1 MALSRKA
8 RKITPKHSLKT
19 RAVHRPALPEPHS
32 AEQFGPQRDF
42 WWNPD
47 FLDLMATR
55 WRLREASS
63 LADIGCGLC
72 HWSRLLYPYLRAPA
86 RFAGVDREERW
97 AAEAARSFGHAFPQV
112 PPNLLTV
119 VQGDA
124 TAIPLPND
132 SFDVVTC
139 QTLLMHL
146 PQPDDALREML
157 RILRPGGLLVCV
169 EPNNLWNYLAFTSL
183 TAEEPMEVLMRRF
196 EFWLRYHR
204 GKAAAGQGD
213 HCIGDLLP
221 GAFAQAALT
230 DIAVHLSDRA
240 AALFPP
246 YDSAAQQA
254 LLQQARQW
262 KDSATG
268 PWDRAELRRHVLG
281 GGGTDNLF
289 DLTFGEL
296 IEAFNR
302 EQQGIANGTFHAAF
316 GGITYLVSGR
326 KAQKLEQA

>member
-1 MALSRKA
+1 
-8 RKITPKHSLKT
+8 
-19 RAVHRPALPEPHS
+19 
-32 AEQFGPQRDF
+32 
-42 WWNPD
+42 
-47 FLDLMATR
+47 MATR
-55 WRLREASS
+55 WRLREADS

-72 HWSRLLYPYLRAPA
+72 HWSRLLYPYLHAPA
-86 RFAGVDREERW
+86 RLVGVDREERW
-97 AAEAARSFGHAFPQV
+97 VTEGARNLRRAFPKV
-112 PPNLLTV
+112 PPDLLTV
-119 VQGDA
+119 AQGDA
-124 TAIPLPND
+124 TKIPLPSD

-139 QTLLMHL
+139 QTVLMHL
-146 PQPDDALREML
+146 ARPADALREML

-169 EPNNLWNYLAFTSL
+169 EPSNLWNYLSFTSL
-183 TAEEPMEVLMRRF
+183 TAEEPVEALVRRF

-221 GAFAQAALT
+221 GAFAQIGLT

-246 YDSAAQQA
+246 YDTPAQQA
-254 LLQQARQW
+254 IVQQGQQW

-268 PWDRAELRRHVLG
+268 SWDRTEVRQHVLG
-281 GGGTDNLF
+281 GGGTDELF
-289 DLTFGEL
+289 ARTFGEL

-302 EQQGIANGTFHAAF
+302 EQESIAAGTFHAAF

-326 KAQKLEQA
+326 KA

>member
-1 MALSRKA
+1 MPNRDSGPCVVSGTAE
-8 RKITPKHSLKT
+8 P
-19 RAVHRPALPEPHS
+19 VPHS

-42 WWNPD
+42 WWHHD
-47 FLDLMATR
+47 FLELMATR
-55 WRLREASS
+55 WHLREAAS

-86 RFAGVDREERW
+86 RFTGVDREARW
-97 AAEAARSFGHAFPQV
+97 VAEAAVSFRRAFPQV
-112 PPNLLTV
+112 SPDLLTV

-124 TAIPLPND
+124 TAIPLPDD
-132 SFDVVTC
+132 SFEVVTC

-146 PQPDDALREML
+146 ARPADALREML

-169 EPNNLWNYLAFTSL
+169 EPNNLWNYLPFTSL
-183 TAEEPMEVLMRRF
+183 TAEEPVEVLVRRF

-213 HCIGDLLP
+213 HTIGDLLP
-221 GAFAQAALT
+221 GAFAQAGLT

-246 YDSAAQQA
+246 YSTPAQQA
-254 LLQQARQW
+254 LVQQARQS

-268 PWDRAELRRHVLG
+268 PWDRADLRRHVLG
-281 GGGTDNLF
+281 GGGTEELF
-289 DLTFGEL
+289 LRTFAELTE
-296 IEAFNR
+296 EFNR
-302 EQQGIANGTFHAAF
+302 EQETIAAETFCAAF
-316 GGITYLVSGR
+316 GGLTYLVSGR
-326 KAQKLEQA
+326 KA